1 MHGKSIHDL
10 QPHEIEKYIYLSSQY
25 PITQRKDADFHIV
38 DSTVRTNYLSH
49 FWTIKAFLPGML
61 RLQKGTIVTI
71 SSVVGHVGPKF
82 LTDYASTKAAATT
95 LHYALTA
102 DLGGA
107 NAPIKTLLVEP
118 GQMSTNLFAG
128 VETPSNFFAPV
139 LEPVD
144 VAKEIIAAIDAGT
157 GGVLAMPTYSRW
169 IHLMKVLPV
178 SVQRLVKWWS
188 GCDEAMQKRK
198 TIRQRLYYSDDE
210 DEIVEEK
217 GKPDSD

>member
-1 MHGKSIHDL
+1 M
-10 QPHEIEKYIYLSSQY
+10 
-25 PITQRKDADFHIV
+25 
-38 DSTVRTNYLSH
+38 VRL
-49 FWTIKAFLPGML
+49 K
-61 RLQKGTIVTI
+61 KGSIVTI

-82 LTDYASTKAAATT
+82 LTDYASTKAAVTA

-102 DLGGA
+102 DLGGVS
-107 NAPIKTLLVEP
+107 APIKTLLVEP

-139 LEPVD
+139 LEPVN
-144 VAKEIIAAIDAGT
+144 VAKEIIAAIDAGK

-178 SVQRLVKWWS
+178 SVQRLARWWS

-198 TIRQRLYYSDDE
+198 TVREKLYYSDGE
-210 DEIVEEK
+210 EEGVEEK
-217 GKPDSD
+217 GKSDSD